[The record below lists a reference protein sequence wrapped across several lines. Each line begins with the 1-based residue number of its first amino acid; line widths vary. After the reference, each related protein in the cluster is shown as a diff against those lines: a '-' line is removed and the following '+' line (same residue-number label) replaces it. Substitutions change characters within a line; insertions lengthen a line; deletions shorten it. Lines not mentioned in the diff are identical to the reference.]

1 MPSEI
6 RHLVFSEE
14 EALVALREYCRK
26 SGKPLSDHA
35 LLHLKIVGQTPP
47 FAMLATDASKGQPA
61 TNQRIS
67 TEDLL
72 SALILYCHGNR
83 IPLPVR
89 GNKTLS
95 VLNDRLAVVVS
106 LPRPVARIRAA

>member
-14 EALVALREYCRK
+14 EALAALRDYCRK
-26 SGKPLSDHA
+26 SGKPLSEDA
-35 LLHLKIVGQTPP
+35 LLHLKIVNQTPP

-61 TNQRIS
+61 THQRVS

-83 IPLPVR
+83 VPLPVR
-89 GNKTLS
+89 GTKTLA
-95 VLNDRLAVVVS
+95 VLNERLAVVVS
-106 LPRPVARIRAA
+106 LPRPSARIRAA